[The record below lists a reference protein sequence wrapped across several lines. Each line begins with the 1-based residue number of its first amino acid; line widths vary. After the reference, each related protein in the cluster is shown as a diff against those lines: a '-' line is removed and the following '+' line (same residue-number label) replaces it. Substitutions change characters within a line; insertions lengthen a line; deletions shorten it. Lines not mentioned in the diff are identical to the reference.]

1 MIFLQE
7 EMAAMKPSEAFDRT
21 LEEFGLKAKTLA
33 ARAKVHESQVNRFRH
48 AKAGISYQT
57 VQDLIDAMPR
67 EAAQYY
73 YRQLLASR
81 DLISL

>member
-1 MIFLQE
+1 
-7 EMAAMKPSEAFDRT
+7 MKPSEAFDRT
-21 LEEFGLKAKTLA
+21 LEEFGLKAKVLA
-33 ARAKVHESQVNRFRH
+33 SKAGVHESQVNRFRH
-48 AKAGISYQT
+48 AKAGVSYQT
-57 VQDLIDAMPR
+57 VQALIDSLPK